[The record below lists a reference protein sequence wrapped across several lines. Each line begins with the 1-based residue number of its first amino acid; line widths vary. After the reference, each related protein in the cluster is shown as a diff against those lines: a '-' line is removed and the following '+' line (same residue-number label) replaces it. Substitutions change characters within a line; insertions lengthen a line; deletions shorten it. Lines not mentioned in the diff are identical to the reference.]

1 MISIEK
7 PKDLLGLAINNIL
20 NYRKDDPEFVKL
32 ISNWNKNIIIEI
44 EMFYPLEITFKGN
57 EIKFK
62 INDFDKKIDLKV
74 KMGLQALLDVAV
86 GRLNPITA
94 VIKRKIKIKG
104 IYKIKTLL
112 KFIKIFVT
120 SMKMVMADP
129 NINYYEIERNKR

>member
-1 MISIEK
+1 MKSKCFI
-7 PKDLLGLAINNIL
+7 
-20 NYRKDDPEFVKL
+20 
-32 ISNWNKNIIIEI
+32 
-44 EMFYPLEITFKGN
+44 
-57 EIKFK
+57 

-74 KMGLQALLDVAV
+74 KMGLQALLDVAA

>member
-20 NYRKDDPEFVKL
+20 NYRKDDSEFVKL

-44 EMFYPLEITFKGN
+44 EMFYPLEIIFKGN

-62 INDFDKKIDLKV
+62 INDFNKKIDLKV
-74 KMGLQALLDVAV
+74 KMGLQALLDVAA